1 MIRLNRVDDSFRHGT
16 LPVQEALSASRP
28 SRPWDLLQRLR
39 SRRQRQLSA
48 LRSSGTRLAQ
58 GLLKRL
64 VSEDSQRIAIGDMR
78 ERLRQEGIV
87 SASRSSYASPSKP
100 EIGGGIAR
108 GSNSY
113 SPVQR

>member
-1 MIRLNRVDDSFRHGT
+1 MPRLDSVDHPFHHAT
-16 LPVQEALSASRP
+16 LPVQEALSVSRP

-64 VSEDSQRIAIGDMR
+64 TAKDSQRIVIGRMR
-78 ERLRQEGIV
+78 
-87 SASRSSYASPSKP
+87 
-100 EIGGGIAR
+100 
-108 GSNSY
+108 
-113 SPVQR
+113 